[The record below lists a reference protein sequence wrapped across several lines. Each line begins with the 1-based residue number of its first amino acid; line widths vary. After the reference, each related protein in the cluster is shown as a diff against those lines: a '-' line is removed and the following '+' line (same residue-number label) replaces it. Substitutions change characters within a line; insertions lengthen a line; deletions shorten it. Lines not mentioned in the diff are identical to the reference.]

1 MAGVAT
7 SVAAWLVSDREQQGN
22 AMTEP
27 KPLASLS
34 SSLLARKGDARPAIR
49 RSHLP
54 LLPLSGLSQAD
65 VQNAPGCTTKEE
77 NPISPARQQRDRI
90 ERRYSA
96 GQKAPPRKP
105 KAAFTLRLDADRHLR
120 LRIASAIGNRSAQQ
134 IVTEALDAFL
144 DKHPRLDILFDK
156 ARTASEK

>member
-1 MAGVAT
+1 
-7 SVAAWLVSDREQQGN
+7 
-22 AMTEP
+22 MTES

-65 VQNAPGCTTKEE
+65 VQNAPGCNSKEE
-77 NPISPARQQRDRI
+77 NSISPARPQQDRI
-90 ERRYSA
+90 ECRYSA
-96 GQKAPPRKP
+96 GQKAPPH
-105 KAAFTLRLDADRHLR
+105 KAKVAFTLRLDADRHLR
-120 LRIASAIGNRSAQQ
+120 LRLASAIGKRSAQQ

-144 DKHPRLDILFDK
+144 DKHPRLDVLFDK
-156 ARTASEK
+156 ARKASEK